1 MKTSV
6 LRLLSLIFAAIP
18 MIAAAQNNIKSA
30 FEAIIKCPEAQIT
43 ESHTLEKD
51 PSTGIKTGQSDVY
64 RFVLPAGKVSLL
76 EKAVSAFDK
85 DAEMAYSINRGKT
98 VNTERDIILTV
109 GNPGNDGVYLN
120 SPDCEYIFSLFLAPL
135 SEDPDGIYRYAYG
148 MNFKEKDGTLMGKLV
163 ITYSTTLK
171 YRQQEALQR
180 QYDVLRN
187 FSNGTNSTTSSVFA
201 SQQSWFDILMSYF
214 QSMTS
219 ANSQTRIALAS
230 KAYKVIQDTS
240 NYPDV
245 TEADKDAVR
254 EILSGMIS
262 DKKYSET
269 VLNKLLDRCLIGIK

>member
-51 PSTGIKTGQSDVY
+51 PSTGIKTGQSDIY

-109 GNPGNDGVYLN
+109 GNPGNDGVCIN

-148 MNFKEKDGTLMGKLV
+148 MNFKETDGTLMGKLV

-180 QYDVLRN
+180 QYDVLR
-187 FSNGTNSTTSSVFA
+187 FSNNINSNTTSVS
-201 SQQSWFDILMSYF
+201 SSRKSWFDTLMSYF
-214 QSMTS
+214 QSMAP
-219 ANSQTRIALAS
+219 ANPQTRIALAS

-245 TEADKDAVR
+245 TEADKDTVR